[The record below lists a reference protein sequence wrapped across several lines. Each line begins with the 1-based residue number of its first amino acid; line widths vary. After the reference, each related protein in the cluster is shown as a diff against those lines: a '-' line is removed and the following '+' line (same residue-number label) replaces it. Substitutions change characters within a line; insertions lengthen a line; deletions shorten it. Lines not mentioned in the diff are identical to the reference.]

1 MGIDGIGK
9 RGGAAGIQAPETTG
23 ASSTSSTRKSGQSF
37 AAELQK
43 PSGPEAAGGSSALED
58 FKAGRIDM
66 NGYLDQKVN
75 TATAHLEGLPAADLA
90 QVRSMLREQI
100 AGDPGFAELVEKAT
114 GKPPVAEGE

>member
-9 RGGAAGIQAPETTG
+9 RGGIPTPEATG
-23 ASSTSSTRKSGQSF
+23 ASSTSGPQKTGQSF

-43 PSGPEAAGGSSALED
+43 PGALATEAVRASTALED

-75 TATAHLEGLPAADLA
+75 AATAHLEGLPPADLE

-100 AGDPGFAELVEKAT
+100 ASDPGFAELVQKAT
-114 GKPPVAEGE
+114 GQSPIPEGE